1 MWVCKDTF
9 ETISIRAKPWNLDS
23 GHSKSDNGLK
33 FYKAMR
39 LEPNGPETECKLLVY
54 CATLLAVECR
64 TNAFTF

>member
-1 MWVCKDTF
+1 MF
-9 ETISIRAKPWNLDS
+9 GLFLEDS